1 MVSVIAISAIEVVWV
16 KCAWPRKIIG
26 VMMNLGV
33 LMVWIGGDE
42 WKNEIAKAVYIF
54 SLLYLALAF
63 KESSNESILFIVLKP
78 LLLVSGQD
86 L

>member
-1 MVSVIAISAIEVVWV
+1 VSVIAISAIEVVWV
-16 KCAWPRKIIG
+16 ICAWPRKIIG

-54 SLLYLALAF
+54 SLFYLAVAF
-63 KESSNESILFIVLKP
+63 KESSNESILLIVLKP

>member
-1 MVSVIAISAIEVVWV
+1 VSVIAISVIEVVWV
-16 KCAWPRKIIG
+16 KCAWQRKIIG

>member
-1 MVSVIAISAIEVVWV
+1 LVTVIAISVIEVVWD

-26 VMMNLGV
+26 MMMNLGV
-33 LMVWIGGDE
+33 LMVWIGSEE
-42 WKNEIAKAVYIF
+42 WKNEIVKAVYIF

-63 KESSNESILFIVLKP
+63 KESSNELILFIVLKP